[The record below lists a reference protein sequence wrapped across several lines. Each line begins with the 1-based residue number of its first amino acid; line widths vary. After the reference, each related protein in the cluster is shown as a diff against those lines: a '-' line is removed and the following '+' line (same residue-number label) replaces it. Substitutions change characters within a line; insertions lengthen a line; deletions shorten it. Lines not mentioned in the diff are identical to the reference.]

1 MNWSLLTIIFVVEAH
16 FSASIDV
23 DGVSGNK
30 DDGAV
35 DAGRRLASADADAA
49 DDPSQMFRILRGSY
63 VRFGRDDEDK
73 RSSSQ
78 LDREQQKRSKHYVRF
93 GRSPVDV
100 DEYFYDEDD
109 DNNNADGVAQ
119 SWDFI
124 SRRSPR
130 RHYVRFGRDSSN
142 GRHYIRFGR
151 NSGEDA
157 AAAAKRASRHYV
169 RFGRDEAHQQNSDDE
184 KRVHYVRFGR
194 GGELGI
200 HETDSDRLNTAD
212 KRPNYVRFG

>member
-1 MNWSLLTIIFVVEAH
+1 MSK
-16 FSASIDV
+16 FS
-23 DGVSGNK
+23 GVYTVATETVHVLRWGQRAVGQGL
-30 DDGAV
+30 DDWTAV
-35 DAGRRLASADADAA
+35 A
-49 DDPSQMFRILRGSY
+49 
-63 VRFGRDDEDK
+63 
-73 RSSSQ
+73 
-78 LDREQQKRSKHYVRF
+78 QKRSKHYVRF

-200 HETDSDRLNTAD
+200 HETDSET
-212 KRPNYVRFG
+212 KPTVIG